1 MENQTII
8 EDLTLDNV
16 GTLTETQV
24 SEIANTIE
32 KEPEKERRSQ
42 LMKILETAF
51 EFRTIS
57 TKNRNL
63 KADLSF
69 MGYQFFPVEQS
80 KVYVRGI
87 RKKANRRY

>member
-32 KEPEKERRSQ
+32 KEPEKEKRSQ

-57 TKNRNL
+57 AKNRNL

-69 MGYQFFPVEQS
+69 MGYRFFPVEQN
-80 KVYVRGI
+80 KVFLRGI
-87 RKKANRRY
+87 RKKTNRRY